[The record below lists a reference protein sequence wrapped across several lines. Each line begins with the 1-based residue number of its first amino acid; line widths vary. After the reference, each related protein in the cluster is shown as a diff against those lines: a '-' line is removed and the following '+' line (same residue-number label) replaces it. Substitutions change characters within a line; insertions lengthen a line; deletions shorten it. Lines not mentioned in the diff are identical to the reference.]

1 MGVSVQ
7 TYKMIQEMHKVYD
20 GNILN
25 NFVPVFGNL
34 IPIKK
39 NWEDE
44 YEYGLLLLSLDCDC
58 RNDVL
63 R

>member
-7 TYKMIQEMHKVYD
+7 TYKMIQEVYKVND

-25 NFVPVFGNL
+25 NFVPMLGDL
-34 IPIKK
+34 IVIKK

-44 YEYGLLLLSLDCDC
+44 YGLLLLSLVCD
-58 RNDVL
+58 
-63 R
+63 